1 MNQKLLSSLLIVLVG
16 CCFTSLCAQ
25 SSPTSA
31 YLSSFRSSS
40 ALRTFDAYSGKVND
54 LNFSLPGVDE
64 INLRTETDQ
73 FNLSRQEYALRV
85 MFNNWGAG
93 KSYKSEKAW
102 LMAKIEAD
110 KGLYGAELLLSKYFD
125 LVDLYHHIQKTE
137 AYIQDS
143 IFADSMIRATVNN
156 ILADQS
162 NDVDDLLNWEERKFV
177 AHQKLQEEKSS
188 ASLLQSYTGF
198 TSFDWS
204 NWPDV
209 TFMKSVLEQYSFEGL
224 SPSVSKAFEADSM
237 LLEDRWAVSRKNDHR
252 LLDYAQLRYSRRDNL
267 LFQDEFS
274 IGLGFRLPYKG
285 TQKKQSNDYRIELL
299 DLQQEKAI
307 ELAEKESAINDAMKK
322 FNLLLIQWNALIS
335 TESLPAS
342 VNLSN
347 PEVSRLYEIEKRKR
361 GIENNAKKLDL
372 KKKITEQYLQTLYL
386 QGEMEKS
393 PCVNYLSTLLPV
405 F

>member
-1 MNQKLLSSLLIVLVG
+1 MNHKLIPSLLILLIG
-16 CCFTSLCAQ
+16 CCTTSLCAQ

-31 YLSSFRSSS
+31 YLSGFRSSS
-40 ALRTFDAYSGKVND
+40 ALRTFDTYSGKVND

-102 LMAKIEAD
+102 LIAKIEAD
-110 KGLYGAELLLSKYFD
+110 KGLYGSELLLSRYMD
-125 LVDLYHHIQKTE
+125 LVELYHHILKTE
-137 AYIQDS
+137 IYRQDS

-156 ILADQS
+156 ILADQN
-162 NDVDDLLNWEERKFV
+162 NDVDDLLNWEERK
-177 AHQKLQEEKSS
+177 AAAQQKLLEERSS

-198 TSFDWS
+198 SSFDWS
-204 NWPDV
+204 NWPDIS
-209 TFMKSVLEQYSFEGL
+209 FMKTVLKQYSFEGL
-224 SPSVSKAFEADSM
+224 SPVLSKAFEADSM
-237 LLEDRWAVSRKNDHR
+237 LLADRWAVSRKNDHR

-285 TQKKQSNDYRIELL
+285 TQKKQSNDFRIELL
-299 DLQQEKAI
+299 ELQQEKAM
-307 ELAEKESAINDAMKK
+307 ELAEKGDAINDAMKK
-322 FNLLLIQWNALIS
+322 FNLLLIQWNAMAS
-335 TESLPAS
+335 SENLPAS

-347 PEVSRLYEIEKRKR
+347 PEVLRVYTMEKKKR
-361 GIENNAKKLDL
+361 GIENAAKRLDL
-372 KKKITEQYLQTLYL
+372 QKKITEQYLQTLYL

-393 PCVNYLSTLLPV
+393 PCINYLSTLLPA